1 MDRRKFLTKAT
12 VGGAAAAAATTL
24 AAPALAQANPRITWR
39 LASSFPKSTDTL
51 YGGGETLA
59 KFMSDATDGAFQIQ
73 SFAAGEI
80 VGGLQ
85 VHDAVTDGTVEIAH
99 TVGYYFW
106 GKDPTFALGSA
117 VPFSLNARGMNAFMF
132 EGGGNEMYNEFLAQH
147 NIVGLPAG
155 NTGAQMGG
163 WFRKEINTLD
173 DLRGL
178 KFRVGGFAGKVLEE
192 LGVVPQQLA
201 GGDVY
206 PALERGT
213 LDATEFT
220 NPYDDEKLGFV
231 KVAPY
236 YYAPGVWEGGPMIHF
251 FINKDQFEDL
261 PPAYQALLVGG
272 SKIVNNDLMAE
283 YDWRN
288 PPALRTVIGQGAQLR
303 YFSKE
308 IMDAMFDAANK
319 VYAEIEAVN
328 PAFANMWGA
337 IKDFRRDHYTWSQV
351 TEYNYDT
358 YMMIKQNEGAL

>member
-1 MDRRKFLTKAT
+1 MDRRSFMAKAS

-24 AAPALAQANPRITWR
+24 AAPALAQSMPRITWR
-39 LASSFPKSTDTL
+39 LASSFPKSTPSL
-51 YGGGETLA
+51 WNAGETLCN
-59 KFMSDATDGAFQIQ
+59 FVSEATDGQFTIQ
-73 SFAAGEI
+73 PFAPGEL

-85 VHDAVTDGTVEIAH
+85 VHDAVSEGTVEIAH

-117 VPFSLNARGMNAFMF
+117 VPFALNARGMNAFMYY
-132 EGGGNEMYNEFLAQH
+132 GGGNEMYNEFLSQF
-147 NIVGLPAG
+147 NLYGLPGG

-163 WFRKEINTLD
+163 WFRKEINTVD
-173 DLRGL
+173 DLKGL
-178 KFRVGGFAGKVLEE
+178 KFRVGGFAGRVLEE

-206 PALERGT
+206 AALERGT
-213 LDATEFT
+213 IDATEFT

-236 YYAPGVWEGGPMIHF
+236 YYAPGVWEGGPMVHF
-251 FINKDQFEDL
+251 FLNKQKHEEL
-261 PPAYQALLVGG
+261 PPVYQAVLRGASAMANG
-272 SKIVNNDLMAE
+272 SMLAD

-288 PPALRTVIGQGAQLR
+288 PPALLELVAQGAQLR

-308 IMDAMFDAANK
+308 VMDAMFDAANK
-319 VYAEIEAVN
+319 VYAEIGATN

-337 IKDFRRDHYTWSQV
+337 IKDFRTKHYTWSQV